1 LERRFGDLLPHTKAG
16 RRHEELDEAVKA
28 IGGNVFWRSGRR
40 GQVCPESGEGC
51 FEGIPAFMNGTEIR
65 QLNAEDAA
73 EYQAVFLGAL
83 QSAPAAFAADY
94 GEESARSS
102 DQIAERFRREVIF
115 GAFVDGRLCA
125 IATFLQQTALKRR
138 HVGMIWNMY
147 VSEERRG
154 TGLADV
160 LFKYVL
166 ESASLKVD
174 QVELYV
180 AVDNPRGSKFYR
192 RFGFESYGVMPRAL
206 RVQGADF
213 DALMM
218 VKKFR

>member
-1 LERRFGDLLPHTKAG
+1 
-16 RRHEELDEAVKA
+16 
-28 IGGNVFWRSGRR
+28 
-40 GQVCPESGEGC
+40 
-51 FEGIPAFMNGTEIR
+51 MNGTEIR
-65 QLNAEDAA
+65 QLTA
-73 EYQAVFLGAL
+73 EYQAVFLEAL
-83 QSAPAAFAADY
+83 QSAPTAFAADY

-115 GAFVDGRLCA
+115 GAFVEGRLCA
-125 IATFLQQTALKRR
+125 IVTLLQQTSPKRR

-154 TGLADV
+154 TGLAEI

-166 ESASLKVD
+166 EAASLRVD

-180 AVDNPRGSKFYR
+180 AVDNPRGTKFYR
-192 RFGFESYGVMPRAL
+192 RIGFESYGVMPRAL
-206 RVQGADF
+206 RVQGSDF

>member
-1 LERRFGDLLPHTKAG
+1 MK
-16 RRHEELDEAVKA
+16 
-28 IGGNVFWRSGRR
+28 
-40 GQVCPESGEGC
+40 
-51 FEGIPAFMNGTEIR
+51 
-65 QLNAEDAA
+65 DAA
-73 EYQAVFLGAL
+73 EYQSVFLGAL

-94 GEESARSS
+94 AEESARGA

-125 IATFLQQTALKRR
+125 IATFAQQTTPKRR

-154 TGLADV
+154 TGLADL

-166 ESASLKVD
+166 EAASLKVD

-180 AVDNPRGSKFYR
+180 AVEQSWGGAASFTGS
-192 RFGFESYGVMPRAL
+192 SASS
-206 RVQGADF
+206 
-213 DALMM
+213 LMA
-218 VKKFR
+218 

>member
-1 LERRFGDLLPHTKAG
+1 MA
-16 RRHEELDEAVKA
+16 A
-28 IGGNVFWRSGRR
+28 I
-40 GQVCPESGEGC
+40 
-51 FEGIPAFMNGTEIR
+51 MNGTEIR
-65 QLNAEDAA
+65 RLNAEDAA
-73 EYQAVFLGAL
+73 EYQAVFLEAL

-94 GEESARSS
+94 DEESARSS
-102 DQIAERFRREVIF
+102 DQIAERFRREVVF
-115 GAFVDGRLCA
+115 GVFVDGRLCA
-125 IATFLQQTALKRR
+125 IATFLQQPSPKRR

-147 VSEERRG
+147 ISEERRG
-154 TGLADV
+154 TGLADM

-166 ESASLKVD
+166 EAASLKVE

-180 AVDNPRGSKFYR
+180 AVDNPRGWKFYR
-192 RFGFESYGVMPRAL
+192 KFGFESYGVMPRAL

>member
-1 LERRFGDLLPHTKAG
+1 
-16 RRHEELDEAVKA
+16 
-28 IGGNVFWRSGRR
+28 
-40 GQVCPESGEGC
+40 
-51 FEGIPAFMNGTEIR
+51 MNGTEIR
-65 QLNAEDAA
+65 QLNAEDVA

-83 QSAPAAFAADY
+83 QSAPFAFAADY
-94 GEESARSS
+94 SEESARSS
-102 DQIAERFRREVIF
+102 DQIAERFRREEIF

-125 IATFLQQTALKRR
+125 IATFLQQSSPKRR
-138 HVGMIWNMY
+138 HVGMVWNMY

-154 TGLADV
+154 TGLADM

-166 ESASLKVD
+166 EAASLKVD

-180 AVDNPRGSKFYR
+180 AVDNPRRAKFYR
-192 RFGFESYGVMPRAL
+192 KFGFESYGVMPRAL

>member
-1 LERRFGDLLPHTKAG
+1 
-16 RRHEELDEAVKA
+16 
-28 IGGNVFWRSGRR
+28 
-40 GQVCPESGEGC
+40 
-51 FEGIPAFMNGTEIR
+51 MNGTEVR
-65 QLNAEDAA
+65 RLHTDDAV
-73 EYQAVFLGAL
+73 EYQALFLEAL

-94 GEESARSS
+94 GEESARTS
-102 DQIAERFRREVIF
+102 DQIAERFRREIIV

-125 IATFLQQTALKRR
+125 IATFSQQPSPKRR

-147 VSEERRG
+147 VSEKRRG
-154 TGLADV
+154 TGLADL

-166 ESASLKVD
+166 EMASLVVE

-180 AVDNPRGSKFYR
+180 AIDNPRARKLYR
-192 RFGFESYGVMPRAL
+192 KFGFESYGVMPHAL
-206 RVQGADF
+206 RIEGVDF